1 MRVLLV
7 ALGLCGC
14 IGNDPSTTADPP
26 VDPNP
31 DPNPDP
37 EAKPVTV
44 VLDQLQPGW
53 LVTTSRSSGHSAPV
67 EETIVSDGS
76 PMTLIGGATDV
87 FVATVT
93 DGNGM
98 LIESRSMNAPCTMAS
113 SRQLHVPGQY
123 ATIQSAINAADPG
136 ETVKVAA
143 GTYTE
148 SIVMR
153 RGVCLL
159 GSGAKHTILDAQG
172 EGRTLIDLTA
182 APGSVVS
189 GFTVRGTDQ
198 TEGCAQPSEPFLC
211 SGNWY
216 RAGIYIGGESWNDP
230 THDAPPIITNNVF
243 VDNDTAVMF
252 YWRSQAVLRNNVF
265 LDNRLGFIANHFQDR
280 SLVAN
285 NVFINNTELAIGNQA
300 AYLDIIDNII
310 VGSQTAI
317 EFQYIQTG
325 HIACNLFFAN
335 ARLTNDPSRFSI
347 GTNGNIGVE
356 PKFVGNGDWH
366 LQPGSPAI
374 NAGCHQQAHE
384 PDGSLPDL
392 GAFGGPLA
400 AWVEL

>member
-1 MRVLLV
+1 MRLLAV
-7 ALGLCGC
+7 ALTVSGC
-14 IGNDPSTTADPP
+14 LGNDPSTGGDPP
-26 VDPNP
+26 GNP
-31 DPNPDP
+31 PGQDSEPQP
-37 EAKPVTV
+37 KPVSV

-53 LVTTSRSSGHSAPV
+53 LVTTSRSTDHAAPV

-76 PMTLIGGATDV
+76 PITLKGGATDV

-93 DGNGM
+93 DGNGV
-98 LIESRSMNAPCTMAS
+98 LIEKRAMNSPCTMAS
-113 SRQLHVPGQY
+113 SKQLHVPSQY
-123 ATIQSAINAADPG
+123 ATIQSAVNAAHPG
-136 ETVKVAA
+136 DTVKVAA

-148 SIVMR
+148 SIAMR
-153 RGVCLL
+153 PGVCLL
-159 GSGAKHTILDAQG
+159 GSGAKRTVLDAQNQ
-172 EGRTLIDLTA
+172 GRTLVDLSA
-182 APGSVVS
+182 AAGSVVS
-189 GFTVRGTDQ
+189 GFTMRGTQQ
-198 TEGCAQPSEPFLC
+198 TEGCARPSEPFVC

-216 RAGIYIGGESWNDP
+216 RAGIYIGGETWDDP
-230 THDAPPIITNNVF
+230 THDAPPIITNNLF

-265 LDNRLGFIANHFQDR
+265 LNNRLGFIANHFQDR

-285 NVFINNTELAIGNQA
+285 NVFINNTEMAIGNQA

-317 EFQYIQTG
+317 EFEYIQTG
-325 HIACNLFFAN
+325 HIACNVFFGN
-335 ARLTNDPSRFSI
+335 DRLTNDPSRFQL

-374 NAGCHQQAHE
+374 NAGCHKQAHE
-384 PDGSLPDL
+384 PDGSLPDV

-400 AWVEL
+400 AWVDL